1 MGRTYDGHQ
10 HGDLGLSAGGGE
22 FFMTYALAASPLSP
36 RPAVGAGGTH
46 LLPGTGRRLPG
57 VQGQQPGDAWQ
68 TMDGEL
74 LLVYAD
80 STVAQPHLLRL
91 AHHRAS
97 GCGYW
102 VQPRASLSL
111 AGRYAVFASDW

>member
-1 MGRTYDGHQ
+1 
-10 HGDLGLSAGGGE
+10 
-22 FFMTYALAASPLSP
+22 
-36 RPAVGAGGTH
+36 
-46 LLPGTGRRLPG
+46 
-57 VQGQQPGDAWQ
+57 
-68 TMDGEL
+68 MDGEL

-91 AHHRAS
+91 AHYRAS

>member
-22 FFMTYALAASPLSP
+22 FFMTYVLGAPLSP
-36 RPAVGAGGTH
+36 RPAVGQAGHISRQGSA
-46 LLPGTGRRLPG
+46 G
-57 VQGQQPGDAWQ
+57 VCLVSNGSSLGDAWQ

-91 AHHRAS
+91 AHYRAS

>member
-36 RPAVGAGGTH
+36 RPAVGQAGHISCQGSA
-46 LLPGTGRRLPG
+46 G
-57 VQGQQPGDAWQ
+57 VCLVSKGSSLGDAWQ
-68 TMDGEL
+68 AMDGEL

-111 AGRYAVFASDW
+111 DGRYAVFASDW

>member
-1 MGRTYDGHQ
+1 
-10 HGDLGLSAGGGE
+10 
-22 FFMTYALAASPLSP
+22 
-36 RPAVGAGGTH
+36 
-46 LLPGTGRRLPG
+46 
-57 VQGQQPGDAWQ
+57 
-68 TMDGEL
+68 MDGEL

-111 AGRYAVFASDW
+111 DGRYAVFASDW